1 MIREGGAGTLGNQE
15 CLIRQVLR
23 IWVDYVSIKKFP
35 FLEFPFLEFPFLEFP
50 FLEFLFW
57 EFPKKEISFL
67 GVLPGSQKVK
77 QKFDR

>member
-23 IWVDYVSIKKFP
+23 IRVDYVSIKKY
-35 FLEFPFLEFPFLEFP
+35 P

-67 GVLPGSQKVK
+67 GIRPGSQKVE